1 MFLEKLIVSSE
12 SREAFQLKYRAG
24 KEAFERG
31 QYRLSIE
38 QLETACALISRTSR
52 LGGEAQLWL
61 VTAYQAANQTNDAI
75 ALLQTLQ
82 KHPHS
87 TIRQQA
93 KRLLEIIKAPA
104 LKRPKEW
111 MTEIPDLAN
120 LSESEIKNRYIGP
133 AKKQEPKSPPPLVE
147 PVDLSQVNTKENN
160 FVWIALLAIALMFGT
175 LLFVGR

>member
-1 MFLEKLIVSSE
+1 VSSE
-12 SREAFQLKYRAG
+12 SREAFQRKYQAG

-61 VTAYQAANQTNDAI
+61 AMAYQAVGQSQDAI
-75 ALLQTLQ
+75 ALLQTLL
-82 KHPHS
+82 KHPNSS
-87 TIRQQA
+87 TRQQA

-111 MTEIPDLAN
+111 MTEIPNLAD
-120 LSESEIKNRYIGP
+120 LSESDVKNRFVGTSP
-133 AKKQEPKSPPPLVE
+133 KRESTPKSLLVE
-147 PVDLSQVNTKENN
+147 PPAPTPDANAKDNN
-160 FVWIALLAIALMFGT
+160 FIWIALLAIAPILAA
-175 LLFVGR
+175 LFVFGH

>member
-1 MFLEKLIVSSE
+1 MSSE
-12 SREAFQLKYRAG
+12 TQEAFQQKYRAG

-38 QLETACALISRTSR
+38 QLETACALSNKTSR

-82 KHPHS
+82 KHPNS
-87 TIRQQA
+87 TIRHQA
-93 KRLLEIIKAPA
+93 RRVLEIIRAPA

-120 LSESEIKNRYIGP
+120 LSDSDVQNRYVTPSKPQQSKPEPP
-133 AKKQEPKSPPPLVE
+133 AAE
-147 PVDLSQVNTKENN
+147 PVDLSQVDTKDNN
-160 FVWIALLAIALMFGT
+160 FIWLALVAIALLFGALFF
-175 LLFVGR
+175 LQSSP

>member
-1 MFLEKLIVSSE
+1 MSSE
-12 SREAFQLKYRAG
+12 SREAFQLRYQAG

-31 QYRLSIE
+31 RYRLSIE
-38 QLETACALISRTSR
+38 QLETACALISRASR

-61 VTAYQAANQTNDAI
+61 ATAYQAANQTQDAI

-87 TIRQQA
+87 STRQQA

-111 MTEIPDLAN
+111 MTEIPNLAD
-120 LSESEIKNRYIGP
+120 LSESDTKNRFVGTQQ
-133 AKKQEPKSPPPLVE
+133 KRKSKSDPLLVE
-147 PVDLSQVNTKENN
+147 PPDLSQANVKENH
-160 FVWIALLAIALMFGT
+160 FIGISLVAIALISAA
-175 LLFVGR
+175 LFVLGR